1 MIPHIIY
8 INLNRRTDRK
18 EQIEQELNSFGLSY
32 ERFEAI
38 EDNYGA
44 VGCGLSHIEVLKI
57 ARDRNYENIIIL
69 EDDFT
74 FLVSKEEFYNQ
85 LNNFFNLK
93 LEYDACLLSYNL
105 INSEQLQNNI
115 VNKLLYAQTAS
126 GYIVNK
132 KSYDKLINLFEYAMP
147 QLKSSGAHWI
157 FAIDVIWKN
166 LQEQDNWYYFI
177 TRIGKQRD
185 SYSDNS
191 KQFCIL
197 PF

>member
-85 LNNFFNLK
+85 LNNFFN
-93 LEYDACLLSYNL
+93 CVS
-105 INSEQLQNNI
+105 
-115 VNKLLYAQTAS
+115 
-126 GYIVNK
+126 
-132 KSYDKLINLFEYAMP
+132 F
-147 QLKSSGAHWI
+147 
-157 FAIDVIWKN
+157 F
-166 LQEQDNWYYFI
+166 
-177 TRIGKQRD
+177 
-185 SYSDNS
+185 
-191 KQFCIL
+191 
-197 PF
+197 

>member
-1 MIPHIIY
+1 MIPHIFY

-18 EQIEQELNSFGLSY
+18 EEIEKELDNFGLTY

-38 EDNYGA
+38 EDNFGA

-74 FLVSKEEFYNQ
+74 FLVSKDEFYTQ
-85 LNNFFNLK
+85 LTNFFNLN
-93 LEYDACLLSYNL
+93 LDYDACLLSYNL
-105 INSEQLQNNI
+105 FNFTQLQNNV
-115 VNKLLYAQTAS
+115 VNKLLYAQTTS

-132 KSYDKLINLFEYAMP
+132 KCYDKLINLFEYAMP
-147 QLKSSGAHWI
+147 HLKSSGSHWVYS
-157 FAIDVIWKN
+157 IDVIWKN
-166 LQEQDNWYYFI
+166 LQEKDNWYYFI